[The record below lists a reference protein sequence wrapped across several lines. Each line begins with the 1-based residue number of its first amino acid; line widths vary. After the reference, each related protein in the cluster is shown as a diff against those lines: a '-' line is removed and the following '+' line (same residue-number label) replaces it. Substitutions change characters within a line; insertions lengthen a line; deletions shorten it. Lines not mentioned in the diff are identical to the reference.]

1 MNSGK
6 NLVRLAA
13 AVMLAGIVGGCTH
26 DRPIT
31 TAPQSDPTESTR
43 LRGGPPRLPH
53 GRASVAWVG
62 DFHTEAMQRWMRG
75 RSEFALLRR
84 EGACAGALQLARAF
98 LPDVKRATGHATA
111 DLDAVFEHAIEGAGV
126 RAGCDEPAVPPS
138 VLSASAFA
146 ALVPADD
153 SVTGAYEQFIPRMES
168 ALGSATSPDQVAAA
182 VDQVLSQASSLPE
195 PDFEVLAAVA
205 SLESSSAWYWYEYGA
220 GGTDGGT
227 QPTLVFEMAGFSW
240 LEFAKADLEGAIA
253 GVGLARAVGA
263 VHPYLLA
270 AALFGG
276 AAIGSGMYAYQ
287 NME

>member
-31 TAPQSDPTESTR
+31 SAPQSDPTESTR

-75 RSEFALLRR
+75 RSQFALLGR
-84 EGACAGALQLARAF
+84 EDACVRALQLARGF
-98 LPDVKRATGHATA
+98 LPDVRRATGHATEG
-111 DLDAVFEHAIEGAGV
+111 LDAAFERAIKGASV
-126 RAGCDEPAVPPS
+126 RAGCDEPAEPPS
-138 VLSASAFA
+138 VLPASAFA
-146 ALVPADD
+146 ALVTADD
-153 SVTGAYEQFIPRMES
+153 SVTGAYEQFIPQMEN
-168 ALGSATSPDQVAAA
+168 ALGSATSPEQVAAA
-182 VDQVLSQASSLPE
+182 ADHVLSQASSLPE

-205 SLESSSAWYWYEYGA
+205 SLESSSAWYWYEYGVA
-220 GGTDGGT
+220 GTDGGT
-227 QPTLVFEMAGFSW
+227 QPMLVSASAEFSW
-240 LEFAKADLEGAIA
+240 LGFAKADLEGAIA

-276 AAIGSGMYAYQ
+276 AAIGSGIYAYQ
-287 NME
+287 NMI